1 MHTLR
6 SFFQKK
12 KRVFLFAAFSFLA
25 ASTLCSQGIRKP
37 VWAGL
42 FYPKDPKVLSDQ
54 IDHFL
59 KNTKEASKIT
69 GEIKALIAPHAGYV
83 YSGQV
88 AAEAY
93 RLVQGKPVDTV
104 VILSPCHRHGFYG
117 ASIYI
122 KGGYETPLGV
132 VKIDEQLARELS
144 DKTGFQYV
152 PAAHR
157 EEHAI
162 EVQIP
167 FIQKTLPEAK
177 IVPVIMGIPS
187 QKTIKKLA
195 SALASVTYGK
205 NVLILASTDMSHFL
219 SKAQAKETDIR
230 TISLIKSFQIDQL
243 IKKLEQRENIMCG
256 GAPVVTLLLFAK
268 THKKPKIKLLS
279 YADSSDHTGSPARVV
294 GYMSAALITENHI
307 QPFSL
312 SRDEKDELLRIA
324 RVSISQFLKE
334 KKFPVFNPVNI
345 ILLTKKGAFVTLKKE
360 GRLRGCIGFIEPIRP
375 LYKTVIQA
383 ALYAA
388 FQDTRFLPVTTQEL
402 NSLEIEISVLSPLE
416 KIHDPENINV
426 GRHGLYLLKNGRSG
440 LLLPQVAVENGWS
453 REMFLRQVCRKAG
466 LPVNAWKT
474 DSEIFIFEAVV
485 FH

>member
-1 MHTLR
+1 
-6 SFFQKK
+6 
-12 KRVFLFAAFSFLA
+12 
-25 ASTLCSQGIRKP
+25 
-37 VWAGL
+37 
-42 FYPKDPKVLSDQ
+42 
-54 IDHFL
+54 
-59 KNTKEASKIT
+59 
-69 GEIKALIAPHAGYV
+69 
-83 YSGQV
+83 
-88 AAEAY
+88 
-93 RLVQGKPVDTV
+93 
-104 VILSPCHRHGFYG
+104 
-117 ASIYI
+117 
-122 KGGYETPLGV
+122 
-132 VKIDEQLARELS
+132 

-157 EEHAI
+157 KEHAV

-195 SALASVTYGK
+195 TALASVTSGK
-205 NVLILASTDMSHFL
+205 KVLILASTDMSHFL
-219 SKAQAKETDIR
+219 SKAQANETDNM
-230 TISLIKSFQIDQL
+230 TISLIKSFQANQL
-243 IKKLEQRENIMCG
+243 IRKLERRENIMCG
-256 GAPVVTLLLFAK
+256 GAPVVTILLFAK
-268 THKKPKIKLLS
+268 TQKKPKIKLLS
-279 YADSSDHTGSPARVV
+279 YADSSDHTGSTARVV
-294 GYMSAALITENHI
+294 GYMAAALITENHI

-312 SRDEKDELLRIA
+312 SRDEKDELLRTA

-334 KKFPVFNPVNI
+334 QKFPVFNPVNV
-345 ILLTKKGAFVTLKKE
+345 ILLTKKGAFVTLKKD

-375 LYKTVIQA
+375 LYQTVVQA

-388 FQDTRFLPVTTQEL
+388 FRDKRFLPVTPQEL

-416 KIHDPENINV
+416 KIHDPEKINV

-440 LLLPQVAVENGWS
+440 LLLPQVAVDNGWS

-466 LPVNAWKT
+466 LPVNAWEA